1 MLSVSIHFT
10 NDKIIYFLDY
20 AEGYMKK
27 MRERL
32 DTESFDLA
40 IKLLASFGDADD
52 SNINLLY
59 QQITKVFTNKNE
71 DLIFEFLGLLLPG
84 QALSIG
90 KFTDYLEVTKIKE
103 FIRKL
108 QVCVI
113 YIVSDSLNLFYIK
126 FK

>member
-1 MLSVSIHFT
+1 
-10 NDKIIYFLDY
+10 
-20 AEGYMKK
+20 

-40 IKLLASFGDADD
+40 IKLIASFGDADV

-59 QQITKVFTNKNE
+59 QQITELLTNKND
-71 DLIFEFLGLLLPG
+71 DLIYEFLGFLLPG

-90 KFTDYLEVTKIKE
+90 KLTDYLELTRIKD

-108 QVCVI
+108 QV
-113 YIVSDSLNLFYIK
+113 
-126 FK
+126 

>member
-1 MLSVSIHFT
+1 
-10 NDKIIYFLDY
+10 
-20 AEGYMKK
+20 MKK

-59 QQITKVFTNKNE
+59 EQITEVLTDKND
-71 DLIFEFLGLLLPG
+71 DLIYEFLGFLLPG

-90 KFTDYLEVTKIKE
+90 KFTDYLELTRIKE

-108 QVCVI
+108 QVCDFSMLSNPFNNYTFLI
-113 YIVSDSLNLFYIK
+113 GLHEKTTNSSP
-126 FK
+126 

>member
-1 MLSVSIHFT
+1 
-10 NDKIIYFLDY
+10 
-20 AEGYMKK
+20 MKK

-32 DTESFDLA
+32 DSESFDLA

-59 QQITKVFTNKNE
+59 EQITEVLTDKND
-71 DLIFEFLGLLLPG
+71 DLIYEFLGFLLPG

-90 KFTDYLEVTKIKE
+90 KFTDYLELTRIKE

-108 QVCVI
+108 QVCDLSMLSNPFI
-113 YIVSDSLNLFYIK
+113 HFQFLLGLHEKTTNSSP
-126 FK
+126 